1 MENVNNVEK
10 IVLVKQKETV
20 LHVGENM
27 TISLINLIQLDI
39 QILKKNKKQTRVID
53 NNYYVLF
60 PTSRFPYL
68 TFVPGSGNGR

>member
-39 QILKKNKKQTRVID
+39 QILKKKKQT
-53 NNYYVLF
+53 NSCY
-60 PTSRFPYL
+60 
-68 TFVPGSGNGR
+68 